1 MENNKPIILIKQ
13 ANKTS
18 LDIAKINQP
27 PVVAQFVKDG
37 ADGLEPANTQEAFV
51 VEFGDNIGDAKTDVA
66 AAAGAA
72 PTAAEYKT
80 LVDAYNGLANQF
92 NRLISG
98 MEKCG
103 ILQRPN
109 SSNS

>member
-37 ADGLEPANTQEAFV
+37 DDGLEPANTQEAFV
-51 VEFGDNIGDAKTDVA
+51 VEFSSNMGGIAHVT
-66 AAAGAA
+66 AA
-72 PTAAEYKT
+72 PTADQFNA
-80 LVDAYNGLANQF
+80 LVDMF
-92 NRLISG
+92 NSLVAG
-98 MEKCG
+98 MEKCH

-109 SSNS
+109 TGDNAN